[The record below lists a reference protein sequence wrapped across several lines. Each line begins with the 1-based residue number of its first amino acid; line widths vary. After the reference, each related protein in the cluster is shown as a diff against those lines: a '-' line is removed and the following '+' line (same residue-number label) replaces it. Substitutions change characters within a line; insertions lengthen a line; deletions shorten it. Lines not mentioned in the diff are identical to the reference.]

1 MQASFQG
8 LIGRVEV
15 PDLLTFV
22 HLGRR
27 TGVSEL
33 ARNGQSTRVFFQ
45 KGDPVYA
52 TSDKEGLRLGD
63 LLMRMG
69 RITRKDRDRCI
80 GRQRV
85 GGPPLGNILV
95 SEGLLRED
103 ELSAFLKVQVS
114 EVIFDTFGW
123 TQGTFAFYD
132 DVVPPPDAVTLQ
144 MDIQTLL
151 MEGVRRMDERGRLAE
166 VFPDLD
172 AVVEVLGN
180 RDHLRENVTLTP
192 EEWRIVFLIDGHRSL
207 REICQLSG
215 NPDELASLE
224 VLNRL
229 LNANLIGFASPRH
242 AAPAAL
248 ADDDDAGTL
257 AQWLTEPTAPAPKTG
272 PPIQVGPAPGARG
285 PSDAPMVV
293 TSQAVQYS
301 AQTVALWARLV
312 LEGTAQTLTFPLTR
326 ESHTLGRSSKNDIV
340 IADGL
345 VSTFHARI
353 DRTREG
359 FNLVDLKSTNGT
371 FVNGK
376 RVASAILKPRDE
388 IQVGPFKLRY
398 ADD

>member
-1 MQASFQG
+1 MLASFQG

-33 ARNGQSTRVFFQ
+33 ARNGQATRVFFQ
-45 KGDPVYA
+45 KGDPVFA

-69 RITRKDRDRCI
+69 RITKKDRDRCI

-85 GGPPLGNILV
+85 GGPQLGQILV
-95 SEGLLRED
+95 SEGVLRED

-229 LNANLIGFASPRH
+229 LNANLIGFASPR
-242 AAPAAL
+242 ALPAPSEE
-248 ADDDDAGTL
+248 DEEGTL
-257 AQWLTEPTAPAPKTG
+257 ALWLNEPTAPAPKG
-272 PPIQVGPAPGARG
+272 ALPVQAGPAPGARG
-285 PSDAPMVV
+285 PSDAPMVI
-293 TSQAVQYS
+293 TSQAVQYT

-312 LEGTAQTLTFPLTR
+312 LEGAAQTLTFPLTR
-326 ESHTLGRSSKNDIV
+326 ESHTLGRSPKNDIV
-340 IADGL
+340 IADAL

-353 DRTREG
+353 DRTNDG

-376 RVASAILKPRDE
+376 RVTSATLKPRDE